1 MSQFLK
7 TFDVIS
13 DAQLRSTVKL
23 LGKLLGNIIRT
34 HAGNNVYIAVEKL
47 RRGFIKLHSDN
58 DQTKH
63 DQLIR
68 YIEKLDDTTLTL
80 SLIHI

>member
-23 LGKLLGNIIRT
+23 LGKLLGNVIRT
-34 HAGNNVYIAVEKL
+34 HAGSNVFLAVEKL
-47 RRGFIKLHSDN
+47 RRGFIRLHKDN
-58 DQTKH
+58 DKSKH
-63 DQLIR
+63 
-68 YIEKLDDTTLTL
+68 
-80 SLIHI
+80 SLAPGPTRIPGRAGS

>member
-34 HAGNNVYIAVEKL
+34 HAGSNVYIAVEKL
-47 RRGFIKLHSDN
+47 RRGFIKLHNDN

-63 DQLIR
+63 D
-68 YIEKLDDTTLTL
+68 L